1 MPPPSG
7 LPEEYD
13 HAMQLHSAVTSSS
26 SLTGTPD
33 DVPQLPVGQARQ
45 GRLAPSRGARASHRS
60 IARRLLLIII
70 LILKKK
76 KKKKF
81 FFFFFFFFLILIGGS
96 IIYKSLFFSM

>member
-33 DVPQLPVGQARQ
+33 DVPQLPVGQAPGSPGAVTRSA
-45 GRLAPSRGARASHRS
+45 RLASLHRALS
-60 IARRLLLIII
+60 
-70 LILKKK
+70 
-76 KKKKF
+76 
-81 FFFFFFFFLILIGGS
+81 FFFFFLIT
-96 IIYKSLFFSM
+96 

>member
-33 DVPQLPVGQARQ
+33 DVPQLPVGQAPGSCGAVRRVIYSTYFLLTTT
-45 GRLAPSRGARASHRS
+45 RLAGFSLITSDHY
-60 IARRLLLIII
+60 LLVLRCPG
-70 LILKKK
+70 LPG
-76 KKKKF
+76 F
-81 FFFFFFFFLILIGGS
+81 P
-96 IIYKSLFFSM
+96 